1 MSTYNV
7 QIITDEDKEFV
18 LSVEASSEAEAEMTA
33 IELAESGET
42 ENGDCN
48 VVECYCL
55 DEWNGIELIFDDKQ
69 YIKLLTTIFKLTL
82 NI

>member
-42 ENGDCN
+42 EHGDCN

-55 DEWNGIELIFDDKQ
+55 DE
-69 YIKLLTTIFKLTL
+69 
-82 NI
+82 